1 MKMKQK
7 LIIIIFPLLLFVLKR
22 VLKCLKPLFQDEDAY
37 LSKELNWR
45 GFHPALCV
53 HPSILFG
60 EGTNEKSKVCFL
72 KNKVSYLK
80 KCIKI
85 GLLKNEKGH
94 ELMRKLGI
102 QPYFGNGLDFWFVE
116 RHTPMFSYTIPNA
129 SKPEGRLAVYTALT
143 GNYDDVHEVLYKE
156 EGVDYILFTNN
167 PSLKSKSWKVMMI
180 ESDLDDV
187 LLSREIKMLPHKYL
201 GNEYETSIYI
211 DANAVIYGEISD
223 LTRYLYSNTTFAV
236 SRHSIRK
243 NVKEEIGA
251 CVKLRGTDKVM
262 AEKQYEKYIQEGFK
276 DDKSLLECGLLVR
289 KHKNHKLQELMQVWY
304 EEFKNGVRRDQL
316 SLLPCMSRLN
326 FENYAVMDGS
336 VWHNQFNK
344 IQRHKK

>member
-1 MKMKQK
+1 MKK
-7 LIIIIFPLLLFVLKR
+7 LLL
-22 VLKCLKPLFQDEDAY
+22 CAA
-37 LSKELNWR
+37 
-45 GFHPALCV
+45 ALACALIAT
-53 HPSILFG
+53 SCNNF
-60 EGTNEKSKVCFL
+60 
-72 KNKVSYLK
+72 
-80 KCIKI
+80 
-85 GLLKNEKGH
+85 
-94 ELMRKLGI
+94 M
-102 QPYFGNGLDFWFVE
+102 
-116 RHTPMFSYTIPNA
+116 NA
-129 SKPEGRLAVYTALT
+129 
-143 GNYDDVHEVLYKE
+143 
-156 EGVDYILFTNN
+156 
-167 PSLKSKSWKVMMI
+167 
-180 ESDLDDV
+180 
-187 LLSREIKMLPHKYL
+187 
-201 GNEYETSIYI
+201 
-211 DANAVIYGEISD
+211 
-223 LTRYLYSNTTFAV
+223 
-236 SRHSIRK
+236 K